1 MGISFFP
8 PQTRRRRALLFGAVL
23 SLSSCMLPPP
33 VVKEEART
41 FKVDPDAA
49 LDISFA
55 TDEAED
61 FWLRGLDSLENED
74 YVRAEFLFGLTLKEE
89 PEQSLVWSKLAELML
104 LIEDYGRAEDY
115 AFKSTGNNEAAANN
129 PLLNYRN
136 WVIIHEARRRRGDAL
151 GLDEARRELGR
162 FELIEH

>member
-1 MGISFFP
+1 MLVL
-8 PQTRRRRALLFGAVL
+8 AAAL
-23 SLSSCMLPPP
+23 SLASCLLPTP
-33 VVKEEART
+33 VVEDEPETLRI
-41 FKVDPDAA
+41 DPNAA

-55 TDEAED
+55 TGKAEGY
-61 FWLRGLDSLENED
+61 WLRGLGSLENED
-74 YVRAEFLFGLTLKEE
+74 YVRAEFLFGLVLKEE

-115 AFKSTGNNEAAANN
+115 AFKSANGGENAADST
-129 PLLNYRN
+129 LLRYRN

-162 FELIEH
+162 FDLIEN